1 MEISK
6 FDILILFI
14 LAIALALIIGAN
26 IIYLVNKKLND
37 IQINVPA
44 CPIPVCNCPTSN
56 NTSLLAEPNN
66 VQELIE
72 SQNRIDNY
80 SESESLNASETVES
94 FSPNTT
100 ATSDTVNT
108 SNNNIDINNDKV
120 RQRPVIV
127 TADSSPIKKKAL
139 LFKQGYT
146 INNEKSPNFQDKI
159 TYPDADDILRYNGYG
174 CYKNIDT
181 KNIRKVTAKDINIG
195 SCRPYTGKTVEG
207 SINTVDASFFSP
219 MTNEVNDIKSS
230 NIQFY
235 VPKLYMGRDPYISGV
250 SYAKMAIGGPA
261 DVDQIGSIPVN
272 DYDGEPVPVGA
283 FVDNY

>member
-44 CPIPVCNCPTSN
+44 CPIPVCNCPTSAN
-56 NTSLLAEPNN
+56 SSSHDEILADLRINSGNTAQSSGNTSQSELLGN
-66 VQELIE
+66 VQESIE
-72 SQNRIDNY
+72 SQDKIDNY
-80 SESESLNASETVES
+80 SESESLNASETVEN

-100 ATSDTVNT
+100 ATSDT
-108 SNNNIDINNDKV
+108 IDINNDKV
-120 RQRPVIV
+120 RQRPVII

-139 LFKQGYT
+139 LFRQGYT

-195 SCRPYTGKTVEG
+195 
-207 SINTVDASFFSP
+207 
-219 MTNEVNDIKSS
+219 
-230 NIQFY
+230 
-235 VPKLYMGRDPYISGV
+235 
-250 SYAKMAIGGPA
+250 
-261 DVDQIGSIPVN
+261 
-272 DYDGEPVPVGA
+272 
-283 FVDNY
+283 